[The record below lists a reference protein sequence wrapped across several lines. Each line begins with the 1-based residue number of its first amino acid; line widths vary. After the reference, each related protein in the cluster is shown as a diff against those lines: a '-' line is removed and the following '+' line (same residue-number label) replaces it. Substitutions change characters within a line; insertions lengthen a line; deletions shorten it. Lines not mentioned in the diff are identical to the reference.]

1 MPMDVLLALFGSE
14 GDVRPNVALGQ
25 GLQAR
30 GHAVRVCASPDSR
43 RLVEGA
49 GLPFEPVG
57 GDVRGLM
64 AANARYYIDRPYRA
78 AGPMT
83 RTLKCEL
90 VRQFRELPRLVGRP
104 DLVIGS
110 GLMLAGPSVAEAI
123 GRPYH
128 HAMFTPVI
136 LRSRA
141 HGPVCFPFQ
150 SRLPLVNRL
159 LWLLAGVGLEL
170 SLRGLMNRERRRLGL
185 APIPNVYAHLA
196 NRLLLAADRELAPL
210 PADVDRSCPQTGY
223 WHLAPQ
229 GALTPRLEQFLD
241 RGPFPVYIGFGS
253 MGDPDPAR
261 TAAAVQRGIQM
272 AGVRAV
278 VQSGWGHLR
287 VAGSDQVLPVSGR
300 LPHARLFPRMA
311 AVVHHGGAGTVMT
324 AARAGVPQV
333 LAPHLLD
340 QYYWARRIQR
350 LALGP
355 RPLARRR
362 LDARAL
368 ADALQ
373 AVVADDGFRRRAAAL
388 AVPLRA
394 RDGIHEALSL
404 LPRLVDS

>member
-1 MPMDVLLALFGSE
+1 MDVLLAIFGSE

-30 GHAVRVCASPDSR
+30 GHTVRVCASPDSR

-278 VQSGWGHLR
+278 V
-287 VAGSDQVLPVSGR
+287 
-300 LPHARLFPRMA
+300 
-311 AVVHHGGAGTVMT
+311 HHGGAGTVMT

-388 AVPLRA
+388 AAPLRA